1 MHMHIFLWIYLE
13 TGPFRQ
19 SDPIIIVFQICKPSD
34 NTHGD
39 DVVFN
44 QAATVQMNPKYLPI
58 KLGTNK

>member
-1 MHMHIFLWIYLE
+1 LE